1 MDKQPW
7 LYHQSPFFMGFTFD
21 IKLRM
26 RASLSSIIEHV
37 WPTTL
42 DGWSQYIMPRRR
54 CMTSPS
60 SGNNWQERNSNSQNK
75 ELFGWKK
82 KKCLFI
88 THYSSFHNS
97 VSYNSI
103 FPKYFQNPVW
113 HLKLSF
119 VFNFKN
125 SKTWNPPSDNAT
137 IVPQV
142 YLLFYSFFL
151 INKKKNWFFL
161 SANVFFFESGHSA
174 SERDFFFF
182 FLDLRWGF
190 CESLEGCYGGHNR
203 N

>member
-1 MDKQPW
+1 
-7 LYHQSPFFMGFTFD
+7 
-21 IKLRM
+21 
-26 RASLSSIIEHV
+26 
-37 WPTTL
+37 
-42 DGWSQYIMPRRR
+42 
-54 CMTSPS
+54 MTSPS

-125 SKTWNPPSDNAT
+125 SKTWNPPSDHAT

-151 INKKKNWFFL
+151 INKKKIDSFFL
-161 SANVFFFESGHSA
+161 PMYSSLRVATVQVKVFFFW
-174 SERDFFFF
+174 
-182 FLDLRWGF
+182 LCWGF
-190 CESLEGCYGGHNR
+190 CESLEGCYGGHSRNR
-203 N
+203 TSSLAPNYKKPSLCKLQNIKPIHHSKSGHSHHQHLQHHIKLHYKA